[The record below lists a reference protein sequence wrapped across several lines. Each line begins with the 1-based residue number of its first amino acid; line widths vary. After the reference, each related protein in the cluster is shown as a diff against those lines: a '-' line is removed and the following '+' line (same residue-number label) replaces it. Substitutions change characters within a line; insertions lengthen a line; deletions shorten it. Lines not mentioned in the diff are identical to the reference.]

1 MDFIQ
6 LTCPNCNGKIENKEG
21 KTFKCPF
28 CETELLLKEN
38 HVYHV
43 DQTINHYYG
52 TQPQPQPKV
61 RSGTGIN
68 AKALL
73 WAALL
78 IAGVFGAYVFWNTGA
93 SRPETR
99 AVAAVREMPESPVL
113 ISFLQQVFNKGAAAP
128 TPEELARI
136 RYLTVDRDEEKQ
148 WRFAYSLSDPFTD
161 PQAEISTYIT
171 RDKMQNTQRI
181 EQKDFEAFS
190 GLTALDLLGTYEISQ
205 SDQISFA
212 HMKELKSYGGAF
224 NESFRKFAGFFGDKS
239 RIVELTTQIRSNQE
253 LAMLLEFPNLSSL
266 AITYVDE
273 SVTDFHLLN
282 QLPLKSLSLTFVD
295 RLDWLSSL
303 TGLESLAIHYSDSAD
318 FKALY
323 ALTRLKELHL
333 EAVPNLKTVDFVQNM
348 PVLQVLDLNNTKL
361 ATLAPLT
368 GKASL
373 TKLQLI
379 SMSQLGSVGFVN
391 SLPSLREFVLSSHY
405 GDEVSLALPNAKH
418 VEVPGA
424 FIRGLEAPSA
434 TALTVHG
441 SSREF
446 NVSDL
451 AKFPQLEQLTL
462 RSISGI
468 ANVRA
473 LDQLPR
479 LQKLS
484 VYETSLNKETDALF
498 SLQHVKSIACTE
510 CTLTIEAG
518 GAAADGPLQ
527 ELALNETSFRM
538 NNNSVSE
545 ADKVLPYFAALSS
558 LRSFTL
564 RDSSL
569 QSLQFMEKW
578 QAIEELRLENNAI
591 VNIEPLTRLPKLQ
604 RVFLTGNP
612 VQNQSVLGQGVKV
625 Y

>member
-52 TQPQPQPKV
+52 TQSQPKV
-61 RSGTGIN
+61 RSGTGGN
-68 AKALL
+68 GKALL
-73 WAALL
+73 LAALL
-78 IAGVFGAYVFWNTGA
+78 IAAVFGAYMFWNAGA

-99 AVAAVREMPESPVL
+99 ARAAVREMPESPVL
-113 ISFLQQVFNKGAAAP
+113 ISFLQEVFNKGAAAP
-128 TPEELARI
+128 TREELARL
-136 RYLTVDRDEEKQ
+136 RYLTVEYEENQ
-148 WRFAYSLSDPFTD
+148 WRFGYSLSDPFTD

-212 HMKELKSYGGAF
+212 HMKDLKSYGGGF
-224 NESFRKFAGFFGDKS
+224 NESFRKFSGFFGDKS
-239 RIVELTTQIRSNQE
+239 RIVKLTTQIRSNQE

-303 TGLESLAIHYSDSAD
+303 TGLESLAIRYSESAD

-323 ALTRLKELHL
+323 ALTQLKELHL
-333 EAVPNLKTVDFVQNM
+333 EAVANLKTVDFVQNM
-348 PVLQVLDLNNTKL
+348 PVLQVLELNNTKL

-373 TKLQLI
+373 TKLQLA
-379 SMSQLGSVGFVN
+379 SVSQLGSVDVVN
-391 SLPSLREFVLSSHY
+391 SLPSLRELVLSGHY
-405 GDEVSLALPNAKH
+405 GEEVPLVLPNAKQ

-424 FIRGLEAPSA
+424 FIRSLDVPSV

-451 AKFPQLEQLTL
+451 ARFPQLEQLTL

-468 ANVRA
+468 THVRA

-479 LQKLS
+479 LQKLAL
-484 VYETSLNKETDALF
+484 YETSFNKETDALF
-498 SLQHVKSIACTE
+498 SLQNVKAIACTE
-510 CTLTIEAG
+510 CSLTIGAG
-518 GAAADGPLQ
+518 SAAANGPLQ
-527 ELALNETSFRM
+527 ELALNQTSFRM

-545 ADKVLPYFAALSS
+545 VDKVLPYFAALSS

-564 RDSSL
+564 QDSSL

-578 QAIEELRLENNAI
+578 QAIEELHLENNAI
-591 VNIEPLTRLPKLQ
+591 VNVEPLTRLPKLQ

>member
-1 MDFIQ
+1 MEFIQ
-6 LTCPNCNGKIENKEG
+6 LTCPNCNGKIEKKEG

-28 CETELLLKEN
+28 CETELMLKEN

-52 TQPQPQPKV
+52 TQPQPKV

-68 AKALL
+68 GKALL
-73 WAALL
+73 AAALL
-78 IAGVFGAYVFWNTGA
+78 LAGVFGAYLFWNTGA

-99 AVAAVREMPESPVL
+99 ARQAAREMPESPVL
-113 ISFLQQVFNKGAAAP
+113 ISFLQEILDKGAAAP

-136 RYLTVDRDEEKQ
+136 RYLAVDRDEEKQ
-148 WRFAYSLSDPFTD
+148 WRFDYSFSDPFTD
-161 PQAEISTYIT
+161 GQAKISTYIT

-190 GLTALDLLGTYEISQ
+190 GLTALDLKNTYEISQ
-205 SDQISFA
+205 SNQISFA

-224 NESFRKFAGFFGDKS
+224 NESFRTFAGFFGDKS

-303 TGLESLAIHYSDSAD
+303 TGLESLEIHYSESAD

-323 ALTRLKELHL
+323 ALTQLQRLHL

-348 PVLQVLDLNNTKL
+348 PVLQVFQMNNTKL

-373 TKLQLI
+373 TALQLT

-391 SLPSLREFVLSSHY
+391 SLPSLREFVLSGYY
-405 GDEVSLALPNAKH
+405 GEEVALVLPQAKH

-424 FIRGLEAPSA
+424 FIRGLEAPSV
-434 TALTVHG
+434 TALAVHG

-446 NVSDL
+446 NVSNL
-451 AKFPQLEQLTL
+451 VKFKQLEQLTL
-462 RSISGI
+462 RGISGI

-479 LQKLS
+479 LQELS
-484 VYETSLNKETDALF
+484 LYETSLNEETGALF
-498 SLQHVKSIACTE
+498 SLQHVTAIACTE
-510 CTLTIEAG
+510 CSLTLEAG
-518 GAAADGPLQ
+518 SAAADGPLQ
-527 ELALNETSFRM
+527 RLALTQTYFRM
-538 NNNSVSE
+538 NNTSVSE
-545 ADKVLPYFAALSS
+545 VDKVLPYFAALSS

-564 RDSSL
+564 QDSSI

-578 QAIEELRLENNAI
+578 QAVEELHLENNAI
-591 VNIEPLTRLPKLQ
+591 SNLEPLTRLPKLQ